1 MKNSKLRNLTAVL
14 SKIIEVIGWFCAGLL
29 LVTSIVLVF
38 TKDYVTEAYE
48 NGAMEGGRITVNGV
62 DSTEQFMESV
72 GKGTAAWE
80 ILPYAVMLIFTALIF
95 RNIYMVFRKN
105 NTASPFSAENIKR
118 IKNIG
123 YFAIALPIAKM
134 VMQLIITLLRGSTDI
149 MLSVSL
155 SEFVFGLVALVLAQ
169 YFAYGAELERDVDG
183 LL

>member
-1 MKNSKLRNLTAVL
+1 MKNSGLRNLTAVL
-14 SKIIEVIGWFCAGLL
+14 SRIIEIIAWACTGLL
-29 LVTSIVLVF
+29 VVVSVVLTIAKDKFTS
-38 TKDYVTEAYE
+38 AYE
-48 NGAMEGGRITVNGV
+48 SGVMEGGKYTVNGV

-80 ILPYAVMLIFTALIF
+80 LLPYAVLLIFTALIF
-95 RNIYMVFRKN
+95 RNIYLVFRKS

-123 YFAIALPIAKM
+123 YLAIALPIAKM
-134 VMQLIITLLRGSTDI
+134 VMQVLFTLLKGSTDV

-169 YFAYGAELERDVDG
+169 YFAYGAQLEQDVDG

>member
-1 MKNSKLRNLTAVL
+1 MKNSGLRNLTAVL
-14 SKIIEVIGWFCAGLL
+14 SKIIEVIGLFCAGLL

-48 NGAMEGGRITVNGV
+48 NGAMGGGRITVNGV

-72 GKGTAAWE
+72 GKGTAAFE
-80 ILPYAVMLIFTALIF
+80 LLPYVVLLIFTALIF
-95 RNIYMVFRKN
+95 RNIYMVFRKK

-123 YFAIALPIAKM
+123 YLAVALPIAKM

-155 SEFVFGLVALVLAQ
+155 SECVCGLVALVLAQ

>member
-14 SKIIEVIGWFCAGLL
+14 SKIIEVVGWLCTGLL
-29 LVTSIVLVF
+29 VVTSIILTI

-48 NGAMEGGRITVNGV
+48 SGAMEGGRITVNGV

-123 YFAIALPIAKM
+123 YFAIALPVAKM
-134 VMQLIITLLRGSTDI
+134 VMQLLVMLLRGSTDI